1 MVQHGGDVIHTDE
14 VPWLPLAPG
23 VSMRPLRLDDA
34 SGAFTVMIRAMPG
47 AVLPRHKHIGLS
59 EIYVLKGESTHP
71 QTGYTKP
78 GDYISEHAG
87 AVHEPLHFQ
96 EETILFMVSHGP
108 SAFLNDD
115 DSTAFVMDVAS
126 VRRVWES
133 HQAR

>member
-1 MVQHGGDVIHTDE
+1 MTQHGGDVIHTED
-14 VPWLPLAPG
+14 VSWLPLAPR
-23 VSMRPLRLDDA
+23 VSMRPLRLDDH

-47 AVLPRHKHIGLS
+47 AILPRHKHLALS
-59 EIYVLKGESTHP
+59 EIYVLKGASTHP

-87 AVHEPLHFQ
+87 AIHDPLHFE

-108 SAFLNDD
+108 SVFLNDD

-126 VRRVWES
+126 VRRLQEEV
-133 HQAR
+133 QK